1 MAENIENNGCS
12 QRDSADHEGYAKVL
26 SGKLNAA

>member
-12 QRDSADHEGYAKVL
+12 QRDSADNYPNTQGWYFFT
-26 SGKLNAA
+26 